1 MAIIYLI
8 GFMGTGKTTLGR
20 PLAKALGR
28 EFIDLDEFIE
38 KEKRLSIPELFAKFG
53 EEEFRE
59 MEREALVKLSDSENL
74 VLATGGGTPC
84 FFENMR
90 LMKKSGRVVL
100 LTVSIPELLRRLI
113 AGGDKRPLVK
123 NTPLD
128 ELEGKITTL
137 LNERSQFYQQ
147 ADIRFFAEHL
157 DSVEEVN
164 LATQQLVKVLSKGG

>member
-1 MAIIYLI
+1 M
-8 GFMGTGKTTLGR
+8 
-20 PLAKALGR
+20 GR

-100 LTVSIPELLRRLI
+100 LTVSIPELLRRLCW
-113 AGGDKRPLVK
+113 
-123 NTPLD
+123 
-128 ELEGKITTL
+128 
-137 LNERSQFYQQ
+137 
-147 ADIRFFAEHL
+147 
-157 DSVEEVN
+157 
-164 LATQQLVKVLSKGG
+164 